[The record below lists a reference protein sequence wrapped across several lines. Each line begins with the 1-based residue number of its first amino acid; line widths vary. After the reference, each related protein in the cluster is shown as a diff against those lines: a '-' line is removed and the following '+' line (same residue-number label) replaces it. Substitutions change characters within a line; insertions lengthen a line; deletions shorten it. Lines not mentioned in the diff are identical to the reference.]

1 MFEPLEKKIIT
12 LTEKVFTC
20 KTDIPSNLFV
30 PFVRYNPLGLS
41 VCSRLQLE
49 DTTFCWVVAVAFVD
63 IAVAAVVVVV
73 VCTTGR

>member
-1 MFEPLEKKIIT
+1 MTSSVFEPLEKKIIT

-20 KTDIPSNLFV
+20 KTDSPSNLFV

-41 VCSRLQLE
+41 ACSRLLLE
-49 DTTFCWVVAVAFVD
+49 DTTFCRVAFVD

-73 VCTTGR
+73 CTTGR